1 MHRRASQPRPIHT
14 SSPVASQPAKHVDY
28 EVRAMR
34 HSDVDGLYQ
43 LLAENRWNMERD
55 YLQCVF
61 DTDPSGLVVVV
72 ASDGKII
79 GKAVVCVCQC
89 VCMSG
94 GDEETASVTD
104 PRGCGGLISL

>member
-1 MHRRASQPRPIHT
+1 
-14 SSPVASQPAKHVDY
+14 
-28 EVRAMR
+28 MR

-72 ASDGKII
+72 TNDGKII
-79 GKAVVCVCQC
+79 GKAVVCVCVSVF
-89 VCMSG
+89 VCR
-94 GDEETASVTD
+94 EVTRR
-104 PRGCGGLISL
+104 PLQSLIREVVGV